1 MVMVKA
7 ESVVLGGGCFW
18 CLEAVY
24 QQLNG
29 VTEAV
34 PGYAGGS
41 VPNPTYEQVCM
52 GTTGHVEVVRVTFDP
67 EIISLR
73 DIMAVF
79 WTIHDPTSLNR
90 QGGDVGTQYASVA
103 FYDDEK
109 QEHELRESQA
119 EAQRYLNTPIVTRI
133 EALEAFFEAEPEHRN
148 YYEKHPEAAYCQVV
162 IEPKLRKLR
171 QHFATLLP
179 D

>member
-1 MVMVKA
+1 MTVNT
-7 ESVVLGGGCFW
+7 ESLVLGGGCFW
-18 CLEAVY
+18 CLEAAY

-29 VTEAV
+29 VLEV
-34 PGYAGGS
+34 LPGYAGGS

-52 GTTGHVEVVRVTFDP
+52 GTTGHVEVVKITFDP
-67 EIISLR
+67 RVISLK

-103 FYDDEK
+103 FYSDDE
-109 QEHELRESQA
+109 QHQALLDSQT
-119 EAQRYLNTPIVTRI
+119 EAQRYLEAPIVTSI
-133 EALEAFFEAEPEHRN
+133 QPLEAFYVAEPEHQN

-162 IEPKLRKLR
+162 IEPKLSKLR
-171 QHFATLLP
+171 DHFARLIQN
-179 D
+179 